1 MNITRLLLSSV
12 AGFIAYFVYG
22 GVVTGILLKKDFMPY
37 AGVYRPAEQ
46 IVKLFPFGMLTTL
59 IAVIILTII
68 YAQSSH
74 ANAGWAA
81 GARFGALVGAFMVF
95 AHVVHNYVNFN
106 IGAKLAIEIGIAE
119 LLQWTIVGAI
129 VGGIYRS
136 VAPS

>member
-46 IVKLFPFGMLTTL
+46 IMKLFPVGMLTTL

-81 GARFGALVGAFMVF
+81 GARFWRTSWCFYGLRARCPQLC
-95 AHVVHNYVNFN
+95 
-106 IGAKLAIEIGIAE
+106 
-119 LLQWTIVGAI
+119 
-129 VGGIYRS
+129 
-136 VAPS
+136 